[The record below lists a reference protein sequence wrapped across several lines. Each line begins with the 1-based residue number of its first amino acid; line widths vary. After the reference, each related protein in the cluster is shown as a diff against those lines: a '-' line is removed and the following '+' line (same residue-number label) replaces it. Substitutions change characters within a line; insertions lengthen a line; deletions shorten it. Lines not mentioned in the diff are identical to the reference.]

1 MRFLILVFVS
11 LLAGCSTSAWVGSSA
26 KQNPK
31 PAPPMRSV
39 HSYVG
44 ELATQLS
51 QYSKPLK
58 PGVSVAV
65 TSFFKDN
72 GLGADTLN
80 NQGAG
85 LSNQVQESFIT
96 YLTQMGLQV
105 VEFRMQKAINLS
117 DSADS
122 VLSRDIEKLK
132 ERHKFDLILTGSVSE
147 SINSYTIHARLIDMV
162 NSKTMSAAS
171 ISLPKETLWGTE
183 QVQMRD
189 GLLHRGQY

>member
-1 MRFLILVFVS
+1 MRFLILVFMF
-11 LLAGCSTSAWVGSSA
+11 LLAGCSSSSWL
-26 KQNPK
+26 QPK
-31 PAPPMRSV
+31 PEKVEKKAPPARSL

-44 ELATQLS
+44 EMATQLS
-51 QYSKPLK
+51 QYSRPLK
-58 PGVSVAV
+58 PGASVAV

-72 GLGADTLN
+72 ELGADTLN

-105 VEFRMQKAINLS
+105 VEFRIQRSINLS
-117 DSADS
+117 TEADS
-122 VLSRDIEKLK
+122 ILSRDIDKLK

-147 SINSYTIHARLIDMV
+147 SIDSFTIHARLIDMV
-162 NSKTMSAAS
+162 SSKTVSAAS
-171 ISLPKETLWGTE
+171 ISLPKETLWGEE

-189 GLLHRGQY
+189 GLLHRSQY

>member
-1 MRFLILVFVS
+1 MRFPILVFVC
-11 LLAGCSTSAWVGSSA
+11 LLAGCSSSDWLNA
-26 KQNPK
+26 STKETQQPVP
-31 PAPPMRSV
+31 PARSV

-51 QYSKPLK
+51 QYSRPLK
-58 PGVSVAV
+58 PGASVAV

-72 GLGADTLN
+72 SLGADTLS

-105 VEFRMQKAINLS
+105 VEFRIQKAITLSS
-117 DSADS
+117 DSDS

-147 SINSYTIHARLIDMV
+147 NIDSYTIHARLIDMV

-171 ISLPKETLWGTE
+171 ISLPKQTLWGEE

-189 GLLHRGQY
+189 GLLHRGQH